1 MKPKDK
7 VWLII
12 QALLDNRNSD
22 DEIIAHS
29 GNRLTKEDL
38 DRFYKPAEM
47 VMDKAITKPEE
58 RPRGMYIT
66 EACRSWLDYF
76 EWPDR

>member
-12 QALLDNRNSD
+12 EAILANKNSD
-22 DEIIAHS
+22 SDIIAHS
-29 GNRLTKEDL
+29 GNKLTKSDL
-38 DRFYKPAEM
+38 DRFYKAAEN
-47 VMDKAITKPEE
+47 VIDKAITKPEE
-58 RPRGMYIT
+58 RPRGKYIT

-76 EWPDR
+76 EWPNT

>member
-1 MKPKDK
+1 MKPKEK

-12 QALLDNRNSD
+12 LALLDNRNSD

-58 RPRGMYIT
+58 RPRGKYIT